1 VTVKIIALL
10 ASASLATTGSFA
22 VSATRAA
29 DVLPGA
35 PSAFMADGNDGGEKC
50 RVEVVRTASPGAA
63 DVTRS
68 VLANNRCVCIIT
80 TGPKSNNGSA
90 EAIVDELLKD
100 RTCDGA
106 PPAGNTGAGQTAGSG
121 GAASGGGASGGVL
134 GGLLGAVAV
143 GGLAAGLGGKSKG

>member
-1 VTVKIIALL
+1 VTIKIIALL
-10 ASASLATTGSFA
+10 ASASLATTGSLA

-35 PSAFMADGNDGGEKC
+35 PSAFMAEGGEGGEKC
-50 RVEVVRTASPGAA
+50 HVDVVRSGSPGAA

-68 VLANNRCVCIIT
+68 VLANGRCVCTIT
-80 TGPKSNNGSA
+80 TGPKSNNGPA
-90 EAIVDELLKD
+90 EAIVNELLSD
-100 RTCDGA
+100 RTCEGA
-106 PPAGNTGAGQTAGSG
+106 PPAGDTPAGQTSGSG
-121 GAASGGGASGGVL
+121 AGASGGVL